1 MLRRLGFLAVTALMA
16 APANVLAQARVPDTQ
31 MMAIGADAGVLLPG
45 DGLNAGPIING
56 LWEYYFTP
64 RAGVRTTFG
73 WANPSLDRESE
84 DSQRQFKLALDLLYN
99 WEYGKVHP
107 FVSGGGGVWFLQEKD
122 NGESIG
128 DSEHKPG
135 LTFGA
140 GIDYFVTRTAT
151 VKFEGR
157 YDWVAVDDGRPDPSG
172 ISLTVGVKK
181 FF

>member
-1 MLRRLGFLAVTALMA
+1 MTRSGLILLAALLA
-16 APANVLAQARVPDTQ
+16 APASSYAQARVPDSQ
-31 MMAIGADAGVLLPG
+31 SMAAGVDAGMLFPG
-45 DGLNAGPIING
+45 DDLEPGPIVNG
-56 LWEYYFTP
+56 LWEYYFSP
-64 RAGVRTTFG
+64 RTGIRTTLG
-73 WANPSLDRESE
+73 WANPSFDRE
-84 DSQRQFKLALDLLYN
+84 DADTQRQIKLALDLLYN

-122 NGESIG
+122 NGGSIG
-128 DSEHKPG
+128 DSEKKGG

-172 ISLTVGVKK
+172 VSLTVGLKK